1 MRPDMRAIVAAEV
14 EEELGHR
21 SEPYPCA
28 GADGTRK
35 ATDRG
40 MRFGTR
46 GAPLHMCAWIVCVPA
61 VLTEGLGRARVVSNE
76 TPVSILIPQD
86 AAVPRNEQAKVLGTV
101 ANTRAAASLA
111 AGCNGSGAA

>member
-1 MRPDMRAIVAAEV
+1 MRAIVAAEV

-46 GAPLHMCAWIVCVPA
+46 GTPLHMCAWIVCVPA

-76 TPVSILIPQD
+76 TPVSILIPED
-86 AAVPRNEQAKVLGTV
+86 APFPRNEQAEVVGTV
-101 ANTRAAASLA
+101 ANTRLGAASLA
-111 AGCNGSGAA
+111 AGCKGSGAA